1 MTAQNALKALLDKKE
16 FSSADKS
23 KITKA
28 YLSQFG
34 KRPETETN
42 CERCYHDALIQI
54 LAAQRKTPRLKA
66 GEVVEFKGRFYNR
79 HDELPPEIIKNN
91 PEKLEQ
97 T

>member
-1 MTAQNALKALLDKKE
+1 MSAQNALKALLDKKK

-28 YLSQFG
+28 YQSQFG
-34 KRPETETN
+34 RRPNTATN
-42 CERCYHDALIQI
+42 CERCYHDAIIQI
-54 LAAQRKTPRLKA
+54 LASQRKTPRLKA
-66 GEVVEFKGRFYNR
+66 GEVVEFNGRFYNR